1 MGTANNDECTAEL
14 QGIQVDYLKGTE
26 VGMLGGLSFK
36 GAQTAADG
44 SDHKEPMGA
53 GSVRRDAGN
62 QQNSNG
68 RI

>member
-44 SDHKEPMGA
+44 SDHKGTMGA
-53 GSVRRDAGN
+53 GSVR
-62 QQNSNG
+62 
-68 RI
+68 